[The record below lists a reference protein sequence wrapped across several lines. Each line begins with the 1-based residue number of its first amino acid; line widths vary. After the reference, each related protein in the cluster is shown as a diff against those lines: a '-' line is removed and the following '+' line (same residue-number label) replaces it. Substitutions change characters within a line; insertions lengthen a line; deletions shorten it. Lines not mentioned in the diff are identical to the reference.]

1 MFRNTPSKKFKARSG
16 PRGKTRLMALS
27 IAIVVGL
34 MTTGVAATSATA
46 DSHGGGQEV
55 CPGLDTGHKDPG
67 DGKKSVVIDANPG
80 YVIVETCVKAGSD
93 QSVDGGAVNHQTG
106 LSLTSVTLWGPGGK
120 DISHY
125 SYKQEKVVE
134 EEFEYSSQKTVTK
147 TICTSSGTDNAATAT
162 GKEFS
167 DTKTG
172 SDFTDEEKA
181 AIDALAQASAD
192 EAFDAKYM
200 PYEDGEC
207 QFTYSAQRTVTK
219 TICLVPGLRQIDD
232 ATARGALIEETKTGS
247 DFTDEEKADIDG
259 LAQASAEEAFDSEYQ
274 PYVDGECPP
283 EVHVYRVRKSVEKTI
298 CMPEGTVV
306 DARARGARV
315 WIVSE
320 APITQEQ
327 KEAADAEAEES
338 ANAAFNAKYPGW
350 TEGQCVYTYA
360 KQATVTQDICTAGG
374 TIQGATATGAMI
386 EETKLDLPFTQEEKD
401 AVDERAAADARA
413 AFEEAFAPYT
423 PGECSTTNSYSFS
436 RQATVTRTICTVDGT
451 IDGAQAT
458 GSLIAE
464 TRATPFSDAEKADI
478 EARAQASAEAAFA
491 AAYPGHVEGACTTTT
506 EEPEETPVAVA
517 PILPGTVEETPDA
530 VAPVL
535 PAKVP
540 AGEESSGTNLA
551 VALPLG
557 VLGMLGMVIAGLAMR
572 RGSRG
577 SITSS

>member
-125 SYKQEKVVE
+125 SYKQEEVEE

-181 AIDALAQASAD
+181 AIDALAQASA
-192 EAFDAKYM
+192 
-200 PYEDGEC
+200 
-207 QFTYSAQRTVTK
+207 
-219 TICLVPGLRQIDD
+219 
-232 ATARGALIEETKTGS
+232 
-247 DFTDEEKADIDG
+247 
-259 LAQASAEEAFDSEYQ
+259 EEAFDSEHQ

-338 ANAAFNAKYPGW
+338 ANAAFNAKYPEW

-423 PGECSTTNSYSFS
+423 PGECTTTNSYSFS

-451 IDGAQAT
+451 IEGAQAT

-464 TRATPFSDAEKADI
+464 TRATPFSDAEKEDI

-540 AGEESSGTNLA
+540 AGEESTGTNLA

>member
-1 MFRNTPSKKFKARSG
+1 MFRNTPNSKLDLQFASRGQAG
-16 PRGKTRLMALS
+16 PWVLLVTLLASLSLAMAGM
-27 IAIVVGL
+27 V
-34 MTTGVAATSATA
+34 GVAIATPAAAAQGGVPGPPSADVNSAPDSDDDEESESDEESEDEEKPKAVQAKDA
-46 DSHGGGQEV
+46 DEGPDIEKV
-55 CPGLDTGHKDPG
+55 CPDG
-67 DGKKSVVIDANPG
+67 DSNGATRVDGSGTSMTITAPDGFLIDW
-80 YVIVETCVKAGSD
+80 YCVKAGS
-93 QSVDGGAVNHQTG
+93 SVAGTGGPEPHPVDPPQK
-106 LSLTSVTLWGPGGK
+106 SVTISHSTDK

-125 SYKQEKVVE
+125 SFKTVAEPE
-134 EEFEYSSQKTVTK
+134 PELFPYSAQKTVTK
-147 TICTSSGTDNAATAT
+147 TICTSSGTNNAATAT
-162 GKEFS
+162 GEEFS

-181 AIDALAQASAD
+181 AIDALAQESAE
-192 EAFDAKYM
+192 EAFDAKYQ
-200 PYEDGEC
+200 PYVEGEC
-207 QFTYSAQRTVTK
+207 SETFSYYTNAVVTR
-219 TICLVPGLRQIDD
+219 TICTLNGTVENASHTGPTVGISQMYPISDLQKAMYD
-232 ATARGALIEETKTGS
+232 ATALLQAESGFDTKYGPW
-247 DFTDEEKADIDG
+247 E
-259 LAQASAEEAFDSEYQ
+259 
-274 PYVDGECPP
+274 
-283 EVHVYRVRKSVEKTI
+283 
-298 CMPEGTVV
+298 
-306 DARARGARV
+306 
-315 WIVSE
+315 
-320 APITQEQ
+320 
-327 KEAADAEAEES
+327 
-338 ANAAFNAKYPGW
+338 
-350 TEGQCVYTYA
+350 EGQCVYTYE
-360 KQATVTQDICTAGG
+360 KQVTVTQDICTAGG
-374 TIQGATATGAMI
+374 TIQGATATGVLI
-386 EETKLDLPFTQEEKD
+386 EETKYDLPFTQEEKD
-401 AVDERAAADARA
+401 EVDKRAATDARA

-423 PGECSTTNSYSFS
+423 PGECTTTNSYSFS

>member
-1 MFRNTPSKKFKARSG
+1 MFRNTPSKKFEARSG
-16 PRGKTRLMALS
+16 PRGKTSLMALS

-46 DSHGGGQEV
+46 DSHGNGQQV
-55 CPGLDTGHKDPG
+55 CPDLDTGHLNPG
-67 DGKKSVVIDANPG
+67 ENTKSVKIDAAPG

-93 QSVDGGAVNHQTG
+93 QSVEGGAVDHDTG
-106 LSLTSVTLWGPGGK
+106 LSLTTVTLWGPGGK

-125 SYKQEKVVE
+125 SYKQEKVE
-134 EEFEYSSQKTVTK
+134 EEFKYSSQRTVTK

-162 GKEFS
+162 GAEFS
-167 DTKTG
+167 ETKTG

-181 AIDALAQASAD
+181 DIDALAQASAD

-219 TICLVPGLRQIDD
+219 TICLVPRSRQIDD
-232 ATARGALIEETKTGS
+232 ATATGALIEETKTGS
-247 DFTDEEKADIDG
+247 DFTDEEKADIDA

-283 EVHVYRVRKSVEKTI
+283 GEHVYFVRRTVEKTI

-315 WIVSE
+315 WIISE
-320 APITQEQ
+320 DPITQEE
-327 KEAADAEAEES
+327 KDAADAEAEES
-338 ANAAFNAKYPGW
+338 ANAAFNVRFPGW

-374 TIQGATATGAMI
+374 TIQGATATGVLI
-386 EETKLDLPFTQEEKD
+386 EETKYDLPFTQEEKD
-401 AVDERAAADARA
+401 EVDERAAADARA

-423 PGECSTTNSYSFS
+423 PGECTTSNSYSFS

-451 IDGAQAT
+451 IEGAQAR

-557 VLGMLGMVIAGLAMR
+557 VLGMLGMVIAGLALR